1 MWSGFL
7 FLKGAIVVDCLLR
20 NQTCILSW
28 RKKKNMHAYWHE
40 KPISLIFAISNAISS
55 KLEKKIKRACS
66 G

>member
-1 MWSGFL
+1 
-7 FLKGAIVVDCLLR
+7 
-20 NQTCILSW
+20 
-28 RKKKNMHAYWHE
+28 MHAYWHE